1 MSKNSAQQTINCFYG
16 GLPHFLKKQSEYE
29 ANRKIGTR
37 PSKSE
42 YRKLVLTIKSKQNGY
57 RISTKERE

>member
-29 ANRKIGTR
+29 ANRKMGTR

-42 YRKLVLTIKSKQNGY
+42 YRKLVLTIKSKQNG
-57 RISTKERE
+57 